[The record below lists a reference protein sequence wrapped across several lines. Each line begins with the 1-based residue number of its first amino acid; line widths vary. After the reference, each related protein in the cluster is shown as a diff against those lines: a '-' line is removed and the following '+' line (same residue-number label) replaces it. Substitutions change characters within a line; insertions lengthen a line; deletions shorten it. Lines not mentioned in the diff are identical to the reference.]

1 MRGLSP
7 PKSAARLERVF
18 AAIDEAN
25 SGDPNQFGDRPLAQ
39 AEGQIASAWI
49 DRLAPGAT
57 DVVRIAAR
65 AHHLRRWETPRS
77 GYPEG
82 RAGYLRWR
90 RDQKRRHAAE
100 LAGLMADAGY
110 DRVFCERA
118 GDIVLKRRLGSDPEV
133 QLYEDALALTFL
145 ETQFDA
151 TAERLGD
158 DRMVDV
164 LARTLA
170 KMTGLGRAAAAE
182 VALSPRLADLLERA
196 QSAAAQV

>member
-1 MRGLSP
+1 VRGLSP
-7 PKSAARLERVF
+7 PESAARLERVF

-25 SGDPNQFGDRPLAQ
+25 SGDPNRFGDRPLAQ
-39 AEGQIASAWI
+39 AEGEIASAWI

-65 AHHLRRWETPRS
+65 AHHLRRWKTPRA

-90 RDQKRRHAAE
+90 RDQKRRHASE
-100 LAGLMADAGY
+100 LAALMANAGY
-110 DRVFCERA
+110 DRGLCERA

-158 DRMVDV
+158 NRMVDV

-170 KMTGLGRAAAAE
+170 KMTSRGRTAAAE
-182 VALSPRLADLLERA
+182 VALSPRMADLLERA
-196 QSAAAQV
+196 QSAAQV